1 MLDTN
6 VELKRLEAGVDTMA
20 NKQLL
25 QDIYA
30 EISKGNLQPLLDS
43 MADDIQWTIIGST
56 ALSGTSRGK
65 QEVIDKL
72 LRPIRARLADGPIV
86 FQPDRFIA
94 EGEYVVMQARGRAT
108 ALSGKPYNNTYCI
121 VCRIV
126 DGKVKEM
133 IDYVDTE
140 LITSALGALA

>member
-1 MLDTN
+1 MET
-6 VELKRLEAGVDTMA
+6 A

-25 QDIYA
+25 QHAYA
-30 EISKGNLQPLLDS
+30 EISKGNVQPLLDS
-43 MADDIQWTIIGST
+43 LADDVEWTIIGST

-72 LRPIRARLADGPIV
+72 LKPIRARLADGPIM
-86 FQPDRFIA
+86 FQPERFIA
-94 EGEYVVMQARGRAT
+94 EGEYVVMQAKGRAT

-133 IDYVDTE
+133 VDYIDTE
-140 LITSALGALA
+140 LITTALGA

>member
-1 MLDTN
+1 MET
-6 VELKRLEAGVDTMA
+6 A

-25 QDIYA
+25 QHVYA
-30 EISKGNLQPLLDS
+30 EISKGNVQPLLDS
-43 MADDIQWTIIGST
+43 LADDVEWTIIGST

-72 LRPIRARLADGPIV
+72 LKPIRARLADGPIV
-86 FQPDRFIA
+86 FQPERFIA
-94 EGEYVVMQARGRAT
+94 EGEYVVMQAHGRAT

-133 IDYVDTE
+133 VDYIDTE
-140 LITSALGALA
+140 LITSALGA

>member
-1 MLDTN
+1 MET
-6 VELKRLEAGVDTMA
+6 A

-25 QDIYA
+25 RHVYA
-30 EISKGNLQPLLDS
+30 EISKGNVQPLLDS
-43 MADDIQWTIIGST
+43 LADDVEWTIIGST

-65 QEVIDKL
+65 QQVIDKL
-72 LRPIRARLADGPIV
+72 LKPIRARLADGPIV
-86 FQPDRFIA
+86 FQPERFIA
-94 EGEYVVMQARGRAT
+94 EGEYVVMQAKGRAT

-133 IDYVDTE
+133 TDYVDTE
-140 LITSALGALA
+140 LITTALGA

>member
-1 MLDTN
+1 MET
-6 VELKRLEAGVDTMA
+6 A

-25 QDIYA
+25 RHVYA
-30 EISKGNLQPLLDS
+30 EISKGNMQPLLDS
-43 MADDIQWTIIGST
+43 LADDVEWTIIGST

-65 QEVIDKL
+65 QQVIDKL
-72 LRPIRARLADGPIV
+72 LKPIRARLADGPIV
-86 FQPDRFIA
+86 FQPERFIA
-94 EGEYVVMQARGRAT
+94 EGEYVVMQAQGRAT

-140 LITSALGALA
+140 LITTALGA

>member
-1 MLDTN
+1 MDT
-6 VELKRLEAGVDTMA
+6 TA

-25 QDIYA
+25 QGIYA
-30 EISKGNLQPLLDS
+30 EISKGNVQPLLDS
-43 MADDIQWTIIGST
+43 MADDIEWTIIGST

-72 LRPIRARLADGPIV
+72 LKPIRARLADGPIV

-121 VCRIV
+121 VARIV
-126 DGKVKEM
+126 DGKIKEM

-140 LITSALGALA
+140 LITSALAA

>member
-1 MLDTN
+1 MET
-6 VELKRLEAGVDTMA
+6 A

-25 QDIYA
+25 QHAYA
-30 EISKGNLQPLLDS
+30 EISKGNVQPLLDS
-43 MADDIQWTIIGST
+43 LADDVEWTIIGST

-72 LRPIRARLADGPIV
+72 LKPIRARLADGPIM
-86 FQPDRFIA
+86 FQPERFIA
-94 EGEYVVMQARGRAT
+94 EGEYVVMQAHGRAT

-126 DGKVKEM
+126 GGKVKEM
-133 IDYVDTE
+133 VDYVDTE
-140 LITSALGALA
+140 LITTALCA

>member
-1 MLDTN
+1 MET
-6 VELKRLEAGVDTMA
+6 A

-25 QDIYA
+25 RHVYA
-30 EISKGNLQPLLDS
+30 EVSKGNAQPLLDS
-43 MADDIQWTIIGST
+43 LADDVQWTIIGST

-72 LRPIRARLADGPIV
+72 LKPLRARLADGPIM
-86 FQPDRFIA
+86 FQPERFIA
-94 EGEYVVMQARGRAT
+94 EGEYVVMQAQGRAT

-133 IDYVDTE
+133 VDYVDTE
-140 LITSALGALA
+140 LITTALGA

>member
-1 MLDTN
+1 MET
-6 VELKRLEAGVDTMA
+6 A

-25 QDIYA
+25 RHVYA
-30 EISKGNLQPLLDS
+30 EISKGNVQPLLDS
-43 MADDIQWTIIGST
+43 LADDVEWTIIGST

-65 QEVIDKL
+65 QEVIDNL
-72 LRPIRARLADGPIV
+72 LKPIRARLADGPIV
-86 FQPDRFIA
+86 FQPERFIA
-94 EGEYVVMQARGRAT
+94 EGEYVVMQAQGRAT

-133 IDYVDTE
+133 VDYIDTE
-140 LITSALGALA
+140 LITSALGA

>member
-1 MLDTN
+1 MET
-6 VELKRLEAGVDTMA
+6 A

-25 QDIYA
+25 RHVYA
-30 EISKGNLQPLLDS
+30 EISKGNVQPLLDS
-43 MADDIQWTIIGST
+43 LADDVEWTIIGST

-72 LRPIRARLADGPIV
+72 LKPIRARLADGPIV
-86 FQPDRFIA
+86 FQPERFIA
-94 EGEYVVMQARGRAT
+94 EGEYVVMQAHGRAT

-140 LITSALGALA
+140 LITTALGA

>member
-1 MLDTN
+1 MET
-6 VELKRLEAGVDTMA
+6 A

-25 QDIYA
+25 QHAYA
-30 EISKGNLQPLLDS
+30 EISKGNVQPLLDS
-43 MADDIQWTIIGST
+43 LADDVEWTIIGST

-72 LRPIRARLADGPIV
+72 LKPIRARLADGPIM
-86 FQPDRFIA
+86 FQPERFIA
-94 EGEYVVMQARGRAT
+94 EGEYVVMQAQGRAT

-126 DGKVKEM
+126 DGKVKELV
-133 IDYVDTE
+133 DYIDTE
-140 LITSALGALA
+140 LITTALGA

>member
-1 MLDTN
+1 M
-6 VELKRLEAGVDTMA
+6 EAV

-25 QDIYA
+25 RRVYA
-30 EISKGNLQPLLDS
+30 EISKGNVQPLLDS
-43 MADDIQWTIIGST
+43 LADDVEWTIIGTT

-72 LRPIRARLADGPIV
+72 LKPIRARLADGPIV
-86 FQPDRFIA
+86 FQPERFIA
-94 EGEYVVMQARGRAT
+94 EGEYVVMQAEGRAT

-133 IDYVDTE
+133 VDYIDTE
-140 LITSALGALA
+140 LITTALGA

>member
-1 MLDTN
+1 MET
-6 VELKRLEAGVDTMA
+6 A

-25 QDIYA
+25 QHVYA
-30 EISKGNLQPLLDS
+30 EISKGNVQPLLDS
-43 MADDIQWTIIGST
+43 LADDVAWTIIGST

-72 LRPIRARLADGPIV
+72 LKPIRARLADGPIM
-86 FQPDRFIA
+86 FQPERFIA
-94 EGEYVVMQARGRAT
+94 EGEYVVMQAQGRAT

-126 DGKVKEM
+126 GGKVKEM
-133 IDYVDTE
+133 VDYVDTE
-140 LITSALGALA
+140 LITSALGA

>member
-1 MLDTN
+1 M
-6 VELKRLEAGVDTMA
+6 DTMA

-30 EISKGNLQPLLDS
+30 QISKGNLQPLLDS
-43 MADDIQWTIIGST
+43 MADDIEWTIIGST

-126 DGKVKEM
+126 DGKLKEM

-140 LITSALGALA
+140 LITTALGPWQGLSSI

>member
-1 MLDTN
+1 MLNTN
-6 VELKRLEAGVDTMA
+6 VELKYMNTTA

-30 EISKGNLQPLLDS
+30 QISKGNLQPLLDS

-56 ALSGTSRGK
+56 AVSGTSRGK

-72 LRPIRARLADGPIV
+72 LKPVRARLADGPIV
-86 FQPDRFIA
+86 FQPERFIA
-94 EGEYVVMQARGRAT
+94 EGEYVVMQAKGRAT

-133 IDYVDTE
+133 VDYVDTE
-140 LITSALGALA
+140 LITSALGT

>member
-1 MLDTN
+1 M
-6 VELKRLEAGVDTMA
+6 DTMA

-30 EISKGNLQPLLDS
+30 QISKGNLQPLLDS

-86 FQPDRFIA
+86 FQPDRVIA

-140 LITSALGALA
+140 LITSALGAQG

>member
-1 MLDTN
+1 M
-6 VELKRLEAGVDTMA
+6 DTMA

-30 EISKGNLQPLLDS
+30 QISRGNLQPLLDS
-43 MADDIQWTIIGST
+43 MADDIEWTIIGST
-56 ALSGTSRGK
+56 ALSGTSHGK

-94 EGEYVVMQARGRAT
+94 EGEYVVMEARGRAT
-108 ALSGKPYNNTYCI
+108 ARSGKPYNNTYCI

-133 IDYVDTE
+133 VDYVDTE
-140 LITSALGALA
+140 LITSALGA

>member
-1 MLDTN
+1 MET
-6 VELKRLEAGVDTMA
+6 A

-25 QDIYA
+25 RHVYA
-30 EISKGNLQPLLDS
+30 EISKGNVQPLLDS
-43 MADDIQWTIIGST
+43 LADDIEWTIIGST

-65 QEVIDKL
+65 QEVIDNL
-72 LRPIRARLADGPIV
+72 LKPIRARLADGPIV
-86 FQPDRFIA
+86 FRPERFIA
-94 EGEYVVMQARGRAT
+94 EGEYVVMQAKGRAT

-133 IDYVDTE
+133 TDYVDTE
-140 LITSALGALA
+140 LITTALGA

>member
-1 MLDTN
+1 MET
-6 VELKRLEAGVDTMA
+6 A

-25 QDIYA
+25 RHVYA
-30 EISKGNLQPLLDS
+30 EISKGNVQPLLDS
-43 MADDIQWTIIGST
+43 LADDVEWTIIGST

-72 LRPIRARLADGPIV
+72 LKPIRARLADGPIV
-86 FQPDRFIA
+86 FQPERFIA
-94 EGEYVVMQARGRAT
+94 EGEYVVMQAKGRAT

-133 IDYVDTE
+133 VDYVDTE
-140 LITSALGALA
+140 LITTALGA

>member
-1 MLDTN
+1 MET
-6 VELKRLEAGVDTMA
+6 A

-25 QDIYA
+25 RHVYA
-30 EISKGNLQPLLDS
+30 EISKGNVQPLLDS
-43 MADDIQWTIIGST
+43 LADDVEWTIIGST

-72 LRPIRARLADGPIV
+72 LKPLRARLADGPIM
-86 FQPDRFIA
+86 FQPERFIA
-94 EGEYVVMQARGRAT
+94 EGEYVVMQAEGRAT

-133 IDYVDTE
+133 VDYIDTE
-140 LITSALGALA
+140 LITTALGA